1 MAQHPGCTT
10 SLPERCP
17 RHLVPAL
24 LRDCPAA
31 ALPLSRALS
40 ITPPGSGGGRA
51 SQHLASSWAFVGT
64 GTGKVRLSL
73 WQQRECRYPEQDA
86 HPTGSGEPWLL
97 CARTQGRSCFGHL
110 RSIEGATPALKKR

>member
-1 MAQHPGCTT
+1 MARHPGCTT
-10 SLPERCP
+10 SLPERCQ

-51 SQHLASSWAFVGT
+51 SRHLASSWAFVGT
-64 GTGKVRLSL
+64 GTGKELDSH
-73 WQQRECRYPEQDA
+73 C
-86 HPTGSGEPWLL
+86 GSGESVVTLNRTLTPPGAGSPGCCVPEHKDGLALVTSDQSRVQLL
-97 CARTQGRSCFGHL
+97 
-110 RSIEGATPALKKR
+110 P